1 MIFRTFKQNG
11 FFMKKY
17 IFTLVFFFSTICT
30 AQQLSLQTSI
40 GNITLPEIS
49 EINKQLNDLTSNNS
63 ISDEN
68 KELKRNLYNQ
78 GIDALNKIYE
88 LRDAKNKLEASLKN
102 PAKKL
107 ATLIKNY
114 STEQN
119 ATPISDDMVSK
130 MSNEELK
137 TELER
142 TNSALATAQIE
153 IASAVQARDYVQTL
167 PEKAKNT
174 VTANTSSAKE
184 NLLKIDEKPNTEDFD
199 NRILATLIYRAN
211 LENEFLKESLNN
223 ISTLQDLTTYKL
235 KITTLK
241 LQRLEQDVKKL
252 SLAVNKTYV
261 NEDEYANQNLTAK
274 KHPALKKYIES
285 IDRIKGYISVSRT
298 KDATYLH
305 DLQMVN
311 SAYSKVDQ
319 TAKSLDKQI
328 NELGQTLVLSR
339 LLNRQLTNL
348 PEINLKYNLDDEL
361 ANLNIYIFE
370 LRDQLEKLTDIDTA
384 VQEEIK
390 KDPSL
395 SSYKTDLVALV
406 SEKRQ
411 AINELYQVIANE
423 LTTII
428 ELKVVYTQYND
439 INNQINSKISE
450 QLFWVKSNQGLGVE
464 FFSMFIPAVKYESAN
479 LITKFNSE
487 KFIKHTVHTSVIII
501 LPLMFFG
508 LILLALRPVI
518 SRINN
523 ELALRLDR
531 STDSIF
537 VTPLALI
544 TNIMFMVPR
553 LCWLILLGTVVICCA
568 LATTEKQSF
577 IILTM
582 VLHIFVFVF
591 FSQILKPNALV
602 QRHFCVEP
610 YKLKKFRQQCT
621 KIWIFA
627 IPLLIFAN
635 VAETD
640 SNYIYSDITSYLV
653 VLVSFIALFVIFSRE
668 LFAKLKDLKNATL
681 SSIAL
686 SLVAIVICLIAIIS
700 VASGY
705 LYTIVKL
712 TNRVAYTCYIAL
724 GYYIV
729 SQTVHRMIY
738 VYINKS
744 FFHTNDIGDHK
755 NKSIVSQLNMAP
767 GYICSKIFKIV
778 NTALLILTVFLMYF
792 QWNDL
797 ASVLRYLETITLY
810 SDKQVVNGQVVL
822 TNVLTL
828 ANVLFAIIVIVI
840 TGVLNKNL
848 PLILEKIFML
858 KKDENQ
864 KSTSY
869 TVKVISSYLILG
881 IGCIFAAGAIGIKW
895 ENLQWLVAALSVG
908 LGFGLQEI
916 FANFVSGIILLFERQ
931 IRVGDIITLN
941 GLSGT
946 VSKIR
951 IRSTTVLSFENK
963 EVMIPNKEFI
973 TSALTNWSLSN
984 QITKMSF
991 VVGIAYGADVDKAK
1005 SLLKGIINRCQY
1017 ISKEQ
1022 ASLVYVSSLDDSA
1035 VTITSDIYV
1044 TQIANR
1050 KLTTD
1055 YLSRETLKQFAQY
1068 GIEIPFNQLDVNVK
1082 NLEKGEFIETLKT
1095 GMLAEK
1101 SL

>member
-11 FFMKKY
+11 FFMKKFIY
-17 IFTLVFFFSTICT
+17 ALVFFFSSICT

-40 GNITLPEIS
+40 GNINLPEIS
-49 EINKQLNDLTSNNS
+49 EINKQLNSLSSNTS
-63 ISDEN
+63 ITEET
-68 KELKRNLYNQ
+68 KEIKRNLYNQ
-78 GIDALNKIYE
+78 GIDALYKIYE
-88 LRDAKNKLEASLKN
+88 LRDAKNKLDASLKN
-102 PAKKL
+102 PSQKL
-107 ATLIKNY
+107 AVLMKNY
-114 STEQN
+114 ASEQN
-119 ATPISDDMVSK
+119 ATPISDERISK
-130 MSNEELK
+130 MSADELK
-137 TELER
+137 TELEKA
-142 TNSALATAQIE
+142 NSALATAQIE
-153 IASAVQARDYVQTL
+153 ISSAVKARDYVQTL

-184 NLLKIDEKPNTEDFD
+184 NLLKIDEKPSTDDFD
-199 NRILATLIYRAN
+199 NKILATLIYRAN
-211 LENEFLKESLNN
+211 LENDFLKESLNN

-252 SLAVNKTYV
+252 SLAINKTDV
-261 NEDEYANQNLTAK
+261 NEDEYANQNLIAK
-274 KHPALKKYIES
+274 KHPSLKKYIES
-285 IDRIKGYISVSRT
+285 INRIKNYVSFSRT

-370 LRDQLEKLTDIDTA
+370 LRDQLEKLTDIDIA

-508 LILLALRPVI
+508 LILLAFRPFI

-531 STDSIF
+531 SSDSIF

-544 TNIMFMVPR
+544 TNILFMVPR

-621 KIWIFA
+621 KIWMFA

-640 SNYIYSDITSYLV
+640 SNFIYSDITSYLV
-653 VLVSFIALFVIFSRE
+653 VLLSFVALLAIFTRE
-668 LFAKLKDLKNATL
+668 LLTKIKDLKNTTL
-681 SSIAL
+681 SSVAL
-686 SLVAIVICLIAIIS
+686 SLIAIAICLIAIIS
-700 VASGY
+700 VSSGY

-744 FFHTNDIGDHK
+744 FTNTNDDKENH
-755 NKSIVSQLNMAP
+755 SIVSQLNMAP
-767 GYICSKIFKIV
+767 GYICSKIFRIV
-778 NTALLILTVFLMYF
+778 NTALLIITVFLMYF

-810 SDKQVVNGQVVL
+810 SDKQVVNGQVVV
-822 TNVLTL
+822 TNVLSL
-828 ANVLFAIIVIVI
+828 ANVLFAVIVIVI
-840 TGVLNKNL
+840 TGILNKNL
-848 PLILEKIFML
+848 PLILEKLFLL
-858 KKDENQ
+858 KKGENQ

-931 IRVGDIITLN
+931 LRVGDIITLN

-991 VVGIAYGADVDKAK
+991 VVGIAYGADVEKAK

-1017 ISKEQ
+1017 ISKEH
-1022 ASLVYVSSLDDSA
+1022 ASLVYVSSLDESA
-1035 VTITSDIYV
+1035 VTITCDIYV

-1082 NLEKGEFIETLKT
+1082 NLEKGEFIETLKA
-1095 GMLAEK
+1095 GILAEK